1 MSDFLKT
8 LKIKD
13 MNSGASTGS
22 WIENPGG
29 GPLDVFSPGD
39 GSKIATV
46 MQASVEDYETI
57 ASSAVDAFKA
67 WRTIPAPARGQ
78 VVRTFANA
86 FRDYKDPLGRLVSFE
101 MGKILSEGLGEVQEM
116 IDIADFAVGLSRTI
130 GGPTLPSERP
140 GHRLME
146 QWHPLG
152 PVGVVTAFNFPVA
165 VWAWNAMLAAVCGDS
180 VIWKPSSKTPLTAVA
195 IQHICNEVTA
205 LHDLPPLFNLVVG
218 RGSSVGELLI
228 NDKRVPLISATGST
242 VMGKHVGE
250 TVGKR
255 LGRSLLELGGNNA
268 VIVDETANLD
278 LALRAVVFGAVG
290 TAGQRCT
297 STRRV
302 FLHES
307 IADGFVAKLKK
318 AYKSIP
324 IGDPLDEATLMGP
337 LIDESAV
344 DTMMAAIEKAKKQG
358 GEIIA
363 GGERIDRPGHYVQPT
378 IVKGPHSM
386 GIVQDET
393 FAPVLYV
400 FPFRDLDEAIALH
413 NSVDQGLSSS
423 MFSTN
428 FMNTEKFLGPEGSD
442 CGIANINAGTSGA
455 EIGGAFGGEKD
466 TGGGRESGS
475 DSWKI
480 YMRRQTNTLNYSTE
494 MPLAQGV
501 KFDI

>member
-8 LKIKD
+8 LKIEAV
-13 MNSGASTGS
+13 NSGASTDHF
-22 WIENPGG
+22 IKNPGG
-29 GPLDVFSPGD
+29 GDLDVFSPGD

-46 MQASVEDYETI
+46 QMASAEDYNTIANSSVE
-57 ASSAVDAFKA
+57 AFKA
-67 WRTIPAPARGQ
+67 WRTVPAPERGQ
-78 VVRTFANA
+78 VVRTFADA
-86 FRDYKDPLGRLVSFE
+86 FRDYKDPLGRLVSLE
-101 MGKILSEGLGEVQEM
+101 MGKILTEGLGEVQEM

-146 QWHPLG
+146 QWQPLG
-152 PVGVVTAFNFPVA
+152 PIGVVSAFNFPVA
-165 VWAWNAMLAAVCGDS
+165 VWAWNAMLAAVCGDPT
-180 VIWKPSSKTPLTAVA
+180 IWKPSSKTPLTAIAV
-195 IQHICNEVTA
+195 QHICNEVTA
-205 LHDLPPLFNLVVG
+205 AHDLPPLFNLVVG

-228 NDKRVPLISATGST
+228 NDKRIPLISATGST

-268 VIVDETANLD
+268 IIVDETANLD
-278 LALRAVVFGAVG
+278 LALRATVFGAVG

-297 STRRV
+297 STRRI

-307 IADGFVAKLKK
+307 LADDFTAKLVK
-318 AYKSIP
+318 AYGSVS
-324 IGDPLDEATLMGP
+324 IGDPLDESTLMGP
-337 LIDESAV
+337 LIDDSAV
-344 DTMMAAIEKAKKQG
+344 TTMMDAIEKAKSQG
-358 GEIIA
+358 GEILT
-363 GGERIDRPGHYVQPT
+363 GGERIDKPGHYVQPT
-378 IVKGPHSM
+378 IIKGSHDMDIVK
-386 GIVQDET
+386 DET
-393 FAPVLYV
+393 FAPILYI
-400 FPFRDLDEAIALH
+400 FTYNDIDEAIKLH

-423 MFSTN
+423 IFSTN
-428 FMNTEKFLGPEGSD
+428 FMNVEKFIGPEGSD
-442 CGIANINAGTSGA
+442 CGIANVNAGTSGA
-455 EIGGAFGGEKD
+455 EIGGAFGGEKE